1 MLLGDFKK
9 CLLEHVVFYL
19 NEKKVES
26 LANAAVLADEFGL
39 THRSV
44 FFFKSP
50 MHQDRMVSPGVG
62 RTRSV
67 LKNIHAPIQKFV
79 LDIGHRW

>member
-1 MLLGDFKK
+1 MLLGGFKK

-19 NEKKVES
+19 NEQKVKS

-39 THRSV
+39 THRSG

-50 MHQDRMVSPGVG
+50 MHQDPMVSPGVG

>member
-9 CLLEHVVFYL
+9 CLLEHVVFSL
-19 NEKKVES
+19 NEQKVES
-26 LANAAVLADEFGL
+26 RANAAVLADEFGL
-39 THRSV
+39 LFTGV
-44 FFFKSP
+44 CFLKSP
-50 MHQDRMVSPGVG
+50 IHQDPMVSPGVG

>member
-1 MLLGDFKK
+1 MLLGGFKK

-44 FFFKSP
+44 FFFLNL
-50 MHQDRMVSPGVG
+50 RCI
-62 RTRSV
+62 RTV
-67 LKNIHAPIQKFV
+67 WFPLV
-79 LDIGHRW
+79 WGGHGQFSRTYMLQFRNLY

>member
-1 MLLGDFKK
+1 MLLGGFKK

-19 NEKKVES
+19 NEQKVKS

-44 FFFKSP
+44 FFLNF
-50 MHQDRMVSPGVG
+50 RYI
-62 RTRSV
+62 RTLWFPLV
-67 LKNIHAPIQKFV
+67 WG
-79 LDIGHRW
+79 GHGQFSRTYMLQSRNLY